1 VSDFALIRFA
11 DYELDPAARTLIQGG
26 RQIVLGPKTFDLLK
40 FLVEHPHRVIYKEEL
55 LRALWP
61 EAFVDESNL
70 AQHVF
75 LLRKALA
82 TSGSLARA
90 IVTVPGKGYQFTAQ
104 VSQVSREAA
113 MRPGSGL
120 VLHAVQSIT
129 RVVVEEETEAED
141 QAPVPQALAAPQRRR
156 RRAAWMAVAVAV
168 FVLVGLG
175 SILVWR
181 QLRPSPAGHID
192 FVLSALENTT
202 GDPAFDNTLNQALQ
216 IDLVQSPFLNLLSR
230 SKIQESLAQMQ
241 RRKDEPLTPSLALEI
256 CERNNAQA
264 MLHGSISQLGKTY
277 LLILDAT
284 SCVTGKQIAGYRGEA
299 SSKED
304 VLNVLD
310 KAVGQVRKQL
320 GESVESLERFQTPI
334 MQATTPSLDALRA
347 YSQGIERF
355 NQGDMKGAQ
364 VLLEHAIALDP
375 NFASAYKT
383 LSSAY
388 YNRYDFAQAALYSKK
403 AFDLRDRTSERERLS
418 IEIHYYAKWA
428 LDSEAAIRSMKL
440 FNEIY
445 PNDSQNWA
453 NLANTYTQL
462 GEYPQAIDAGEHAFR
477 IDPHAA
483 VVAQVLAR
491 AYKRANRFADAKRVA
506 NAAVEEGK
514 EEWGLHSILFQIAY
528 SEHDG
533 AKIKSEIDWGLQHQS
548 ANDALDDLGDAMA
561 TGGQYRAAMD
571 NFTRSRTEALRG
583 GDADFANELLLEV
596 ARIQI
601 DLDEPAQA
609 AATLKQL
616 KGDGGSMA
624 TLVTFKANLGDI
636 GPAQRFLA
644 TTGAASDTKDTTL
657 LYSDLPYLR
666 ATLALK
672 AHKPA
677 DAVNLLEPARAY
689 QLRDYEIPYLRAEA
703 EAEAG
708 LLDAAV
714 EDYRLILDN
723 PGVDPISPEYSLSH
737 LRLARVLAR
746 QKKTD
751 ESRTEY
757 RAFLDAWKNADSGL
771 PPFEDARRELAQLH

>member
-1 VSDFALIRFA
+1 MADFALIRFA
-11 DYELDPAARTLIQGG
+11 DYELDPAARTLMQRG
-26 RQIVLGPKTFDLLK
+26 QPIVLGPKTFDLLK

-55 LRALWP
+55 LAALWP
-61 EAFVDESNL
+61 GAFVDESNL

-113 MRPGSGL
+113 ARPEGEL
-120 VLHAVQSIT
+120 VLRAVQSIT
-129 RVVVEEETEAED
+129 RLVVEEETEAED
-141 QAPVPQALAAPQRRR
+141 ALPLPQAMAAPRKGRRGL
-156 RRAAWMAVAVAV
+156 AWTAGAVAVMA
-168 FVLVGLG
+168 LAGLG
-175 SILVWR
+175 SFLVWR

-202 GDPAFDNTLNQALQ
+202 GDPAFDNALNQALQ

-230 SKIQESLAQMQ
+230 SRVQETLAQMQ
-241 RRKDEPLTPSLALEI
+241 RKKDEPLTPSLALEI

-264 MLHGSISQLGKTY
+264 MLHGSISQLGNTY
-277 LLILDAT
+277 LLMLEAT

-310 KAVGQVRKQL
+310 RAVGQVRKQL
-320 GESVESLERFQTPI
+320 GEGVESLERFQTPV

-364 VLLEHAIALDP
+364 VLLERAIALDP

-383 LSSAY
+383 LSSVY
-388 YNRYDFAQAALYSKK
+388 YNRYDFTQAALYSKK

-418 IEIHYYAKWA
+418 IEIHYYGKWT

-440 FNEIY
+440 FNQIY
-445 PNDSQNWA
+445 PNDAQNWA
-453 NLANTYTQL
+453 NLCNTYTQL
-462 GEYPQAIDAGEHAFR
+462 GEYPQAIDAGEHAYR

-491 AYKRANRFADAKRVA
+491 VYKRANRYADAKRLA
-506 NAAVEEGK
+506 NAAVDEGK

-528 SEHDG
+528 AEHDG

-548 ANDALDDLGDAMA
+548 ANDALDDLGNAMA
-561 TGGQYRAAMD
+561 TSGRYRAAMD
-571 NFTRSRTEALRG
+571 DFARSRTEALRG
-583 GDADFANELLLEV
+583 GDTDFANELLLEV
-596 ARIQI
+596 AGIQI
-601 DLDEPAQA
+601 DLGQPAQA
-609 AATLKQL
+609 AAALKQL
-616 KGDGGSMA
+616 NGDGGSLA
-624 TLVTFKANLGDI
+624 TLVTLKASLGDP
-636 GPAQRFLA
+636 GPGQRFLA
-644 TTGAASDTKDTTL
+644 TTGAASDTKDTVL
-657 LYSDLPYLR
+657 LYCDLPTLR

-677 DAVNLLEPARAY
+677 DALNLLEPAHAY
-689 QLRDYEIPYLRAEA
+689 QLRDYAIPYLRAEA
-703 EAEAG
+703 ETEAG
-708 LLDAAV
+708 MLDAAA

-737 LRLARVLAR
+737 LRLARVLVR
-746 QKKTD
+746 QKRAGD
-751 ESRTEY
+751 ARTEY
-757 RAFLDAWKNADSGL
+757 RAFLDAWKYADPGL
-771 PPFEDARRELAQLH
+771 PLFEDAKRELAQLH

>member
-1 VSDFALIRFA
+1 VADFALIRFA
-11 DYELDPAARTLIQGG
+11 DYELDPAARTLMQRG
-26 RQIVLGPKTFDLLK
+26 QPIVLGPKTFDLLK

-55 LRALWP
+55 LAALWP
-61 EAFVDESNL
+61 GAFVDESNL

-113 MRPGSGL
+113 ARPEGEL
-120 VLHAVQSIT
+120 VLRAVQSIT
-129 RVVVEEETEAED
+129 RLVVEEETEAED
-141 QAPVPQALAAPQRRR
+141 ALPLPQAMAAPRKGRRGL
-156 RRAAWMAVAVAV
+156 AWTAGAVAVMA
-168 FVLVGLG
+168 LAGLG
-175 SILVWR
+175 SFLVWR

-202 GDPAFDNTLNQALQ
+202 GDPAFDNALNQALQ

-230 SKIQESLAQMQ
+230 SKIQETLAQMQ
-241 RRKDEPLTPSLALEI
+241 RSKDEPLTPSLALEI

-264 MLHGSISQLGKTY
+264 MLHGSISQLGNTY
-277 LLILDAT
+277 LLMLDAK

-310 KAVGQVRKQL
+310 RAVGQVRKRL

-364 VLLEHAIALDP
+364 VLLDHAIALDP

-383 LSSAY
+383 LSSVY
-388 YNRYDFAQAALYSKK
+388 YNRYNYAQAALYSKK
-403 AFDLRDRTSERERLS
+403 AFELRDRTSEREKLS
-418 IEIHYYAKWA
+418 IEIHYYGKWT

-445 PNDSQNWA
+445 PNDAQNWA
-453 NLANTYTQL
+453 NLSNSYTQL
-462 GEYPQAIDAGEHAFR
+462 GEYPQAIDAGEHAYR

-483 VVAQVLAR
+483 VVGQVLAR

-528 SEHDG
+528 AEHDG